1 MPSGPRPPAAL
12 RSPAASVV
20 PAHRGSAA
28 VRRPAPPRAADS
40 PPLAPGAAGGSGRVL
55 REVLS
60 PGERAKLNRADDR
73 LWYDQPRFVNHSD
86 DDFRQ
91 QVTQTYRALV
101 PPGGAVLD
109 LASSWVSHLPPEVQ
123 YARVVGHGLNAAELA
138 RNPRLD
144 ASFVRNLNEAPLE
157 PFALAA
163 GSVDA
168 ALCCC
173 SVQYFQQA
181 EAVFAEVHRVLK
193 PGGIFITT
201 FTNRLFYE
209 KAVAAWRDA
218 SMYGRAQLVAQ
229 YFGAVEGYGPA
240 TVLKAAPGEA
250 PPRAPLEAAAAAA
263 RRLFGGGGGGDPFY
277 AVYAYKE

>member
-1 MPSGPRPPAAL
+1 MLSGPRPPAAP
-12 RSPAASVV
+12 RAVSPVASVV
-20 PAHRGSAA
+20 PRRRGTAA

-40 PPLAPGAAGGSGRVL
+40 PPPPGGTGRVL

-60 PGERAKLNRADDR
+60 PGERAKLDRADDR
-73 LWYDQPRFVNHSD
+73 LWYDQPRFVHHSD
-86 DDFRQ
+86 DNFRR

-101 PPGGAVLD
+101 PPGCAVLD
-109 LASSWVSHLPPEVQ
+109 LASSWASHLPPAQ

-144 ASFVRNLNEAPLE
+144 ASFVRNLNEAPLA

-173 SVQYFQQA
+173 SVQYFQNP

-193 PGGIFITT
+193 PGGIFIVT

-218 SMYGRAQLVAQ
+218 SMHGRAQLVAQ
-229 YFGAVEGYGPA
+229 YFGAVEGFGPA
-240 TVLKAAPGEA
+240 AVLKAAPGEA

-263 RRLFGGGGGGDPFY
+263 RQLFGGGGGGDPFY
-277 AVYAYKE
+277 AVYAYKNDS